1 MPRSI
6 NGITYPTNLADVMKD
21 KDLGRAFTAYAKKTA
36 IDENIRFLQ
45 SKGNNRV
52 IYENYLHPKGPLS
65 VNIKSATRKA
75 AEGIA
80 NYDPWTDPR
89 WTTIILDAKA
99 EVKDMVEQDHLE
111 GGSNT
116 FYQSE
121 MFKAIHKASIKKAR
135 KGDPKKAAKLLGI
148 DAKNMKIL
156 EGLMDAQALGDAKT
170 AKALAEKLV
179 KAEKL
184 VMDYRQ
190 LLQEVDKMI

>member
-6 NGITYPTNLADVMKD
+6 DGITYPTNLADVMKD
-21 KDLGRAFTAYAKKTA
+21 KELGRAFTVYAQKTY

-52 IYENYLHPKGPLS
+52 IFENYLHPKAPFS
-65 VNIKSATRKA
+65 VNIKSSTRNKA
-75 AEGIA
+75 QEIVD
-80 NYDPWTDPR
+80 YDPWTDKR
-89 WTTIILDAKA
+89 WTTIILDAKT
-99 EVKDMVEQDHLE
+99 EVKNMVEQDHLE
-111 GGSNT
+111 GSSNT
-116 FYQSE
+116 FYQSDQ
-121 MFKAIHKASIKKAR
+121 FKAIHTANIKKSR

-156 EGLMDAQALGDAKT
+156 EALMEAQALGNTKT

-190 LLQEVDKMI
+190 LLQEVDKMV